1 MQGEQLVGKDMVV
14 TFHYTLRNQAGQV
27 LDSSSGSDPLTYLH
41 GHRNIVPGLENALIG
56 KSVGS
61 RFNVTVSPAEGYG
74 ERVKEMVIRVP
85 KSEWDLPSEVG
96 AGQVVEVLT
105 NEGVTVPA
113 LVVEMTSEFVTL
125 DGNHPLAGEEL
136 FFEIELTGVR
146 AATSEELEHG
156 HVHGPGGHHH
166 H

>member
-27 LDSSSGSDPLTYLH
+27 LDSSNGSDPLTYLH
-41 GHRNIVPGLENALIG
+41 GHKNIVPGLENALIG
-56 KSVGS
+56 KTIGS

-74 ERVKEMVIRVP
+74 ERVEEMVIRVP
-85 KSEWDLPSEVG
+85 KSEWDLPSDVG

-105 NEGVTVPA
+105 NEGMTVPA
-113 LVVEMTSEFVTL
+113 LVVEMTADFVTL

-146 AATSEELEHG
+146 AATQEELEHG
-156 HVHGPGGHHH
+156 HVHGPGDHHH

>member
-61 RFNVTVSPAEGYG
+61 RFSVTVAPAEGYG
-74 ERVKEMVIRVP
+74 ERVEEMVIRVP
-85 KSEWDLPSEVG
+85 KSEWDLPTEVG
-96 AGQVVEVLT
+96 TGQVVEVLT

-146 AATSEELEHG
+146 AATREELEHG

>member
-14 TFHYTLRNQAGQV
+14 TFHYTLKNQAGQV

-74 ERVKEMVIRVP
+74 ERVEEMVVRVP

-96 AGQVVEVLT
+96 TGQVVEVLT

-146 AATSEELEHG
+146 AATREELEHG